1 MSAVIDKFLRYVK
14 VDTQS
19 KSNEERFPSTEK
31 QKDLARML
39 VEELKAMGAENP
51 HMDEYGYV
59 YSAIPATAQC
69 QGPVIGF
76 IAHMDTS
83 EAVSGRDVKPR
94 IVKNYDGGA
103 IFLDEK
109 GEYVM
114 RPEEFPEMKTYQGQD
129 LIVTDGSTLLGG
141 DDKAGV
147 AEIMTMA
154 EYLLAH
160 PEIPHNRIPIAFTP
174 DEEVGRGVDFFDV
187 KKFGADF
194 AYTVDGGAAGEI
206 EYETFNA
213 AAARLTIHGK
223 SVHPGSAKGKMIN
236 AILVAGEFQN
246 LLPVHEDPA
255 STEGYEGFYHLCE
268 IWGNVDQVTA
278 DYIIR
283 DHDRQ
288 KFEERKAFFQKAAD
302 FINVKY
308 GEGCAE
314 ADIRDS
320 YYNMK
325 EQVEAHPHLIENA
338 RQAIRACGLAPLT
351 LPVRGGTDGSRLSF
365 MGLPC
370 PNLGVGGHNC
380 HGRYEFTCVQSME
393 KCVDILL
400 KIVEIYSE
408 EQK

>member
-103 IFLDEK
+103 IVLDEK

-114 RPEEFPEMKTYQGQD
+114 RPEEFPEMKAYQGQD

-288 KFEERKAFFQKAAD
+288 KFEERKAFFQKAVD